1 MDLDRSHD
9 GLSIGG
15 LNFKKGAN
23 NSGADGMAYRV
34 YGCGIM
40 KDPDDPIVVGLES
53 TVVLPK

>member
-1 MDLDRSHD
+1 MLEA
-9 GLSIGG
+9 I
-15 LNFKKGAN
+15 KAN
-23 NSGADGMAYRV
+23 NTGLDGMAYRV